1 MRRPNSITLLSFVF
15 LFAMNGSIVRGA
27 VPGAQLEFIASKDNL
42 VFDKDWQN
50 FGIAGGKM
58 PGGFFGIPAFEP
70 AGGGEP
76 ARFTAMEERKIFG
89 GPPAFNPIIH
99 LEDWTFEIV
108 LKRNGPGFGDTHHVA
123 GFHVVTGEGDI
134 ANALD
139 FTWDGER
146 GQWIML
152 GFTEKDTGKMF
163 IGLKGVGGAP
173 QKAAVHQN
181 IVDIGLNKWHHILF
195 SYKNS
200 TGRLEVWKDGVRKEV
215 VKEKHNFATHV
226 KGEPV
231 DMKYMAIFTG
241 ADELGGRA
249 VQTFNGSIHLVRL
262 YDRVLTEAE
271 IQQNLS
277 VEPANKL
284 TTTWGRVKTGY

>member
-134 ANALD
+134 ANALGLHLGWRKGAVD
-139 FTWDGER
+139 YVGLHRKGHGEDVYR
-146 GQWIML
+146 TQGCWGSTSEGSGSPKHRRYRAQQ
-152 GFTEKDTGKMF
+152 
-163 IGLKGVGGAP
+163 VAP
-173 QKAAVHQN
+173 H
-181 IVDIGLNKWHHILF
+181 F
-195 SYKNS
+195 
-200 TGRLEVWKDGVRKEV
+200 
-215 VKEKHNFATHV
+215 
-226 KGEPV
+226 
-231 DMKYMAIFTG
+231 
-241 ADELGGRA
+241 
-249 VQTFNGSIHLVRL
+249 VQLQ
-262 YDRVLTEAE
+262 E
-271 IQQNLS
+271 
-277 VEPANKL
+277 
-284 TTTWGRVKTGY
+284 

>member
-1 MRRPNSITLLSFVF
+1 MRRPNSITLLNVVF
-15 LFAMNGSIVRGA
+15 LFAISGSIVRGA
-27 VPGAQLEFIASKDNL
+27 APGAQLEFIASKDNL
-42 VFDKDWQN
+42 VFDKDWEN
-50 FGIAGGKM
+50 FGAAGGTM
-58 PGGFFGIPAFEP
+58 PGGFFGIPTFEP

-123 GFHVVTGEGDI
+123 GFHVVTGEGDV

-139 FTWDGER
+139 FTWDGEK

-163 IGLKGVGGAP
+163 IGLKGVGEVP
-173 QKAAVHQN
+173 QKAAVHEN
-181 IVDIGLNKWHHILF
+181 IIDIGLNKWHHILF

-200 TGRLEVWKDGVRKEV
+200 TGRLEIWEDGVRKEV
-215 VKEKHNFATHV
+215 VKEKHNFAASV
-226 KGEPV
+226 KGKDV
-231 DMKYMAIFTG
+231 DMKYMALFTG

-249 VQTFNGSIHLVRL
+249 VQTFNGSIHLVRV
-262 YDRVLTEAE
+262 YDRVLTGEE
-271 IQQNLS
+271 IQQNFS

-284 TTTWGRVKTGY
+284 TTTWGRVKIGY